1 MGEVTCE
8 LCPRGCVIPEG
19 ASGDCRIRV
28 NIDGKLVATTYGR
41 PSSIHIDPI
50 EKKPLNHFRPAT
62 PVFSIA
68 TAGCNLHCLNCQNWQ
83 LSQSG
88 GEDMETIYRLEP
100 ARVVS
105 LARLQGCQS
114 IAYTYSDP
122 IVFYEYVYDTSVLAR
137 EAGMTNVFVT
147 AGYINK
153 KPLKKLCKVLD
164 ASNTDLK
171 AFDDGF
177 YRKVSSATL
186 QPVLDALVI
195 QREEGVWL
203 EVTNLVIPTLNDDL
217 AMIRRMSKWIR
228 DNLGED
234 TPLHFS
240 GFTPM
245 YRMRNLPHTP
255 ATILEQARNEALDAG
270 LHYVY
275 IGNVHSKDGSNT
287 YCPRDGTLLIRRTG
301 FHVDEYNL
309 SKDGRCPVCRE
320 TIPGVWR

>member
-28 NIDGKLVATTYGR
+28 NLDGKLIATTYGR
-41 PSSIHIDPI
+41 PSSIHIDPM
-50 EKKPLNHFRPAT
+50 EKKPLYHFHPAS
-62 PVFSIA
+62 PVLSVA

-83 LSQSG
+83 LSQRG
-88 GEDMETIYRLEP
+88 GEEMETIYRLEP
-100 ARVVS
+100 SELVS
-105 LARLQGCQS
+105 LAQTEGCQS

-122 IVFYEYVYDTSVLAR
+122 IVFYEYAYDSSELAHA
-137 EAGMTNVFVT
+137 AGMNNVFIT
-147 AGYINK
+147 AGYINR
-153 KPLKKLCKVLD
+153 KPLQQLCRVLD

-171 AFDDGF
+171 AFDNRF
-177 YRKVSSATL
+177 YKRISGATL
-186 QPVLDALVI
+186 QPVLDALVT

-217 AMIRRMSKWIR
+217 ALIRRMAKWIR

-240 GFTPM
+240 RFTPM
-245 YRMRNLPHTP
+245 YRMRNLPPTP
-255 ATILEQARNEALDAG
+255 TTALERARDEALDVG

-275 IGNVHSKDGSNT
+275 IGNVFGHDGSNT
-287 YCPRDGTLLIRRTG
+287 YCPREGTLLIRRTG
-301 FHVDEYNL
+301 FHVDEYHL
-309 SKDGRCPVCRE
+309 TTDGQCPVCRE
-320 TIPGVWR
+320 AIPGVWL

>member
-1 MGEVTCE
+1 
-8 LCPRGCVIPEG
+8 
-19 ASGDCRIRV
+19 
-28 NIDGKLVATTYGR
+28 
-41 PSSIHIDPI
+41 
-50 EKKPLNHFRPAT
+50 
-62 PVFSIA
+62 
-68 TAGCNLHCLNCQNWQ
+68 
-83 LSQSG
+83 
-88 GEDMETIYRLEP
+88 METIYRLEP
-100 ARVVS
+100 DS
-105 LARLQGCQS
+105 LVLEAQLQGCQS

-122 IVFYEYVYDTSVLAR
+122 IVFYEYVYDTSVLAH

-153 KPLKKLCKVLD
+153 KPLQKLCKVLD

-177 YRKVSSATL
+177 YRKVNSATL

-255 ATILEQARNEALDAG
+255 LTILEQARKEALDVG

-320 TIPGVWR
+320 TIPGVWL

>member
-1 MGEVTCE
+1 MGDVTCE

-28 NIDGKLVATTYGR
+28 NLDGKLVAATYGR

-50 EKKPLNHFRPAT
+50 EKKPLYHFRPTT

-83 LSQSG
+83 LSQRG
-88 GEDMETIYRLEP
+88 GEEMETIYKLEP
-100 ARVVS
+100 AQLVS
-105 LARLQGCQS
+105 LAREQQCQS

-122 IVFYEYVYDTSVLAR
+122 IVFYEYVYDSSVLSH

-153 KPLKKLCKVLD
+153 KPLQQLCQVLD

-171 AFDDGF
+171 AFHNDF
-177 YRKVSSATL
+177 YQRITGATL
-186 QPVLDALVI
+186 KPVLDALVT
-195 QREEGVWL
+195 QREQGLWL

-217 AMIRRMSKWIR
+217 AMIRRMAKWIR

-240 GFTPM
+240 RFTPM
-245 YRMRNLPHTP
+245 YRMRNLPPTP
-255 ATILEQARNEALDAG
+255 TIALEHARQEALDAG
-270 LHYVY
+270 LRYVY
-275 IGNVHSKDGSNT
+275 IGNVFGHEASNT
-287 YCPRDGTLLIRRTG
+287 YCPDDGTLLIRRTG
-301 FHVDEYNL
+301 FRVDEYHL
-309 SKDGRCPVCRE
+309 TPDGRCPKCRNV
-320 TIPGVWR
+320 IPGVWK

>member
-8 LCPRGCVIPEG
+8 LCPRACVIPEG

-100 ARVVS
+100 ARLVS
-105 LARLQGCQS
+105 LAQLQGCQS

-122 IVFYEYVYDTSVLAR
+122 IVFYEYVYDTSVLAH
-137 EAGMTNVFVT
+137 EASITNVFVT

-217 AMIRRMSKWIR
+217 AMIRRMSKWIC

-320 TIPGVWR
+320 TIPGVWQ

>member
-1 MGEVTCE
+1 MAEVTCE

-28 NIDGKLVATTYGR
+28 NLDGKLVATTYAR
-41 PSSIHIDPI
+41 PSSLHIDPI
-50 EKKPLNHFRPAT
+50 EKKPLNHFKPTTQA
-62 PVFSIA
+62 FSVA

-83 LSQSG
+83 LSQRG
-88 GEDMETIYRLEP
+88 GEEMEHIYRLEP
-100 ARVVS
+100 AALVA
-105 LARLQGCQS
+105 LAQEKECKS

-122 IVFYEYVYDTSVLAR
+122 IVFYEYVYDTSVLAH
-137 EAGMTNVFVT
+137 EAGMSNVFVT

-153 KPLKKLCKVLD
+153 KPLQKLCRVLD

-177 YRKVSSATL
+177 YRRINSATL
-186 QPVLDALVI
+186 QPVLDALVT

-217 AMIRRMSKWIR
+217 AMIRRMAKWIR

-240 GFTPM
+240 RFTPM
-245 YRMRNLPHTP
+245 YRMRNLPPTP
-255 ATILEQARNEALDAG
+255 TATLELARNEALDAG

-275 IGNVHSKDGSNT
+275 IGNVSGLDASNT

-301 FHVDEYNL
+301 FHVDENNL
-309 SKDGRCPVCRE
+309 TPDGRCPVCKE
-320 TIPGVWR
+320 TIPGVWS